1 MIINRLKQSLPTL
14 SRAERRI
21 AEVILSDPSN
31 IMHMTTAEL
40 ARAADVSDPMV
51 SRLSRSVGCK
61 SFPDLKLQ
69 LASSMA
75 TGNSYISSTVSA
87 GDSTI
92 EFANKIIGASMNGL
106 EYLRNGLDIEAIDSA
121 IKILSQAKRI
131 EIFGMGGCA
140 SIAADAQNRFFRSGI
155 PTVCYEDTL
164 KQRMAAASSNED
176 TAVLIMTFTGRT
188 KDLIETAEI
197 VTQSGGRL
205 IAITANDSPIA
216 KIAEVSISSA
226 AELEDT
232 TIYVPMVTRIVV
244 LTIVDILTTGLALQ
258 MGPEIE
264 TRLQQIKQSLDMT
277 KVAK

>member
-1 MIINRLKQSLPTL
+1 
-14 SRAERRI
+14 
-21 AEVILSDPSN
+21 
-31 IMHMTTAEL
+31 
-40 ARAADVSDPMV
+40 
-51 SRLSRSVGCK
+51 
-61 SFPDLKLQ
+61 
-69 LASSMA
+69 
-75 TGNSYISSTVSA
+75 
-87 GDSTI
+87 
-92 EFANKIIGASMNGL
+92 
-106 EYLRNGLDIEAIDSA
+106 
-121 IKILSQAKRI
+121 
-131 EIFGMGGCA
+131 
-140 SIAADAQNRFFRSGI
+140 
-155 PTVCYEDTL
+155 
-164 KQRMAAASSNED
+164 MAAASSNED

-197 VTQSGGRL
+197 VKQSGGRL